1 MNYSKFE
8 EQMKNCQKYFNGPY
22 MVCEKS
28 DGYFD
33 DFVDS
38 CALMCLAA
46 NSEQEVE
53 GEMEVLENPL
63 YSAVTGVIGSIRR
76 NSY

>member
-1 MNYSKFE
+1 MKFE
-8 EQMKNCQKYFNGPY
+8 EQMKNCQKYFNGAY

-28 DGYFD
+28 EGYFD

-46 NSEQEVE
+46 NEEQTVE
-53 GEMEVLENPL
+53 EEMEVMDNPL
-63 YSAVTGVIGSIRR
+63 YGSVTGAINSIHR